1 MQPFLYKKLRDKKI
15 YAMISVHSDGE
26 AISKL
31 IKFFKLN
38 SIRGSSRKG
47 GAKVLLLAIKKLREG
62 FDIALTPDGPKGPRH
77 SVADGIVAMAK
88 KSNVKIVTFNY
99 RADRYW
105 QLGSWDRFIIPKP
118 FSTIEF
124 FASEPFSINHL
135 SDEEAK
141 IYIRE
146 RLLENA
152 IK

>member
-1 MQPFLYKKLRDKKI
+1 MKKKKDNKEERSQRVLGKESLDSFRLK
-15 YAMISVHSDGE
+15 ALGPPTWHV
-26 AISKL
+26 KPQ
-31 IKFFKLN
+31 
-38 SIRGSSRKG
+38 
-47 GAKVLLLAIKKLREG
+47 VLLKKLREG

>member
-1 MQPFLYKKLRDKKI
+1 MQPFLYKKVRNKSV
-15 YAMISVHSDGE
+15 YAMISEHSDGE

-31 IKFFKLN
+31 IKFFKFN

-47 GAKVLLLAIKKLREG
+47 AVRVLLLAIKRLREG
-62 FDIALTPDGPKGPRH
+62 SDVALSPDGPKGPRH
-77 SVADGIVAMAK
+77 SVANGIVAMAR
-88 KSNVKIVTFNY
+88 KSNAKIVTFNY
-99 RADRYW
+99 KPDKYW
-105 QLGSWDRFIIPKP
+105 QFKSWDRFIIPKP

-135 SDEEAK
+135 SDAEAK

-146 RLLENA
+146 RLLKNA